1 MAVLLYV
8 QLAHIKAELLAC
20 YAVLHAKHVE
30 ILIQTVLHVYHP
42 FSILIMDAEILALL
56 VLIIIME
63 HVQHANLVVWLVL
76 QEQLAILVHHHYTLS
91 YLNVCYNVQQEV
103 MATLLPVSVLYVLH
117 HVLNA
122 MELVLIAPSAFLHSF
137 NIKMDVSIH
146 VLLPILPILDLV

>member
-1 MAVLLYV
+1 MQAIVQVVHMQTTHYNNVEHVQQDVLAALIQQIALLAIILYTYFTIMAVLLYV

-63 HVQHANLVVWLVL
+63 HVQHANLVV
-76 QEQLAILVHHHYTLS
+76 
-91 YLNVCYNVQQEV
+91 
-103 MATLLPVSVLYVLH
+103 
-117 HVLNA
+117 
-122 MELVLIAPSAFLHSF
+122 
-137 NIKMDVSIH
+137 
-146 VLLPILPILDLV
+146 